1 MVALLRVWDRPERI
15 VPKWTL
21 LVVVVVVVN
30 VQMLEVGRPLP
41 LTFPGGGIGQNS
53 NQILIY
59 ETLWNVPDSEP
70 WGYAGLLLH
79 FHITR
84 LRFIIALLPWW
95 KSQLLGGIPQF
106 MLLSKLASGL
116 SLRRR
121 RWVKEGARAALNYS
135 QIFVALSLPFGYR
148 ISKHILPQG
157 QIFIHL
163 TATWTPINPS
173 YCFKLLCILSL
184 RAAAR
189 TSNGHEKRQTISSN
203 LVALPPCHTPAIEI
217 ITHFI
222 IHCCSRKLEL
232 EKLLLLL
239 LLQNF

>member
-1 MVALLRVWDRPERI
+1 MDWKRGGNYIWNRDSLNGIMVALLRVWDRPERI

-95 KSQLLGGIPQF
+95 KSQHLGGIPQF

-121 RWVKEGARAALNYS
+121 RWVKGGGTSCSELLSNICCFVTALWVS
-135 QIFVALSLPFGYR
+135 
-148 ISKHILPQG
+148 
-157 QIFIHL
+157 
-163 TATWTPINPS
+163 
-173 YCFKLLCILSL
+173 
-184 RAAAR
+184 
-189 TSNGHEKRQTISSN
+189 
-203 LVALPPCHTPAIEI
+203 
-217 ITHFI
+217 HF
-222 IHCCSRKLEL
+222 
-232 EKLLLLL
+232 
-239 LLQNF
+239 